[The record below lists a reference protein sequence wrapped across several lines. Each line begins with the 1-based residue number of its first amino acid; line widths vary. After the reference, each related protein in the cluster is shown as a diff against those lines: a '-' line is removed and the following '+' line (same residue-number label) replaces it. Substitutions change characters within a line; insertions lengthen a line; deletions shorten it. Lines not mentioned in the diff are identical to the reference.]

1 MPRFYNRHAAQCRD
15 RLTQFVSA
23 AKAFR
28 ELTARGY
35 NARRLEERM
44 AQSNRG
50 KSNNAPDKS
59 WVDMDVPS
67 RLPIIPLVSSV
78 LFPGGVLSLQVG
90 IDRNVRLLKSLPDD
104 QNLIAAFCQKSG
116 DKENPRAEDLS
127 PIGVLAAIVQRLPL
141 SSDRYQ
147 LFLQGRQRVEL
158 VQMLQNEPYFEAKLR
173 EIAPKPIPKTV
184 KTDALMNRSI
194 QLFEKLVE
202 SDSKY
207 SKELLNI
214 LQMNISEG
222 PDTFADLLSGFVN
235 LPLEEKQLL
244 LETVHP
250 IERIELL
257 NEWISR
263 DLGRATVNQELQ
275 RQIQSNIDRRERE
288 NYLREQ
294 LRIIQDELGE
304 GNAAEREAD
313 TYRDR
318 IEALPIVEDHKQ
330 GLRRE
335 VQRMGQLSPSSSDYA
350 VIRGHLDIV
359 LSLPWSAHTED
370 QLDLTKAEQ
379 ILDERHH
386 GLEKVKE
393 RILEFLAVL
402 KLKGD
407 LKGPILCFTGP
418 PGVGK
423 TSLGSAIADALGR
436 KFVRMAV
443 GGVTDES
450 EIRGHRKTYIGAM
463 PGKLITSYIQVGVN
477 NPLIMIDEIDKIGK
491 DFRGDPASALLEVLD
506 PKQNHTFVD
515 RYLEVPF
522 DLSHTLFICTANVLD
537 MIPGPLRDRMEVI
550 RLSGYTENEKLAIAT
565 KHLVPELLENHG
577 LGPDQVRV
585 DDDAI
590 LNIVRDY
597 TAEAGVRNLERNL
610 ATVLRKIARK
620 VAADDGGGQ
629 AVQPDE
635 AAVPEQAGSPLLHQ
649 YEVKKDD
656 VESYLGLPKFEHEF
670 AERHPEIGVTT
681 GLAWTSFGGEIMFIE
696 ATRMPGSGRTTVT
709 GQLGDV
715 MRESV
720 QAAYSYVRSKA
731 HDLEIDD
738 KKFSDYDV
746 HIHFPA
752 GAIPKDGPSA
762 GVAIATCIASVMG
775 DRPVRHD
782 VAMTGEITLRGK
794 VLSVGGIKEKV
805 MAAHRANIKT
815 VVLPEGNRKDLQE
828 VPEEIRAALEFVF
841 AERVEAVWK
850 QSLIPLYLPRD
861 HDRKYDEAEYRA
873 DQEREIERHHEKGD
887 RAERR

>member
-1 MPRFYNRHAAQCRD
+1 GKPPHASQD
-15 RLTQFVSA
+15 
-23 AKAFR
+23 
-28 ELTARGY
+28 
-35 NARRLEERM
+35 
-44 AQSNRG
+44 
-50 KSNNAPDKS
+50 
-59 WVDMDVPS
+59 WVDLDVPS

-116 DKENPRAEDLS
+116 DKENPRPQDLA

-158 VQMLQNEPYFEAKLR
+158 VQMLQNEPYFEGRLR
-173 EIAPKPIPKTV
+173 EVIPRPIPKTV
-184 KTDALMNRSI
+184 KTEQLMNRAMS
-194 QLFEKLVE
+194 LFEKLVE

-207 SKELLNI
+207 SNELLNI
-214 LQMNISEG
+214 LRMNLVEG
-222 PDTFADLLSGFVN
+222 PETFADLLSGFVN

-244 LETVHP
+244 LETVNP
-250 IERIELL
+250 IERVELL
-257 NEWISR
+257 VDYIQR
-263 DLGRATVNQELQ
+263 DLGRATVDRELQ
-275 RQIQSNIDRRERE
+275 RQIQTNIDRRDRE

-304 GNAAEREAD
+304 TNAAEREAD
-313 TYRDR
+313 TYRER
-318 IEALPIVEDHKQ
+318 IEALPVVEDHKQ
-330 GLRRE
+330 QLRRE
-335 VQRMGQLSPSSSDYA
+335 VTRMGQLSQSSSDYA
-350 VIRGHLDIV
+350 VIKGHLDTV
-359 LSLPWSAHTED
+359 LQLPWTQHTD
-370 QLDLTKAEQ
+370 DTLDLAKAEA
-379 ILDERHH
+379 ILDQRHH

-407 LKGPILCFTGP
+407 LKGPILCFVGP

-463 PGKLITSYIQVGVN
+463 PGKLITSYIQVNVN

-506 PKQNHTFVD
+506 PKQNHAFVD
-515 RYLEVPF
+515 RYVEIPY

-550 RLSGYTENEKLAIAT
+550 RLSGYTENEKLAIAV
-565 KHLVPELLENHG
+565 KHLIPELLENHG
-577 LGPDQVRV
+577 LGADQVQLH
-585 DDDAI
+585 DDAI
-590 LNIVRDY
+590 LMMVRDY
-597 TAEAGVRNLERNL
+597 TAESGVRNLERNL
-610 ATVLRKIARK
+610 ATVMRKIARK
-620 VAADDGGGQ
+620 VATADETQ
-629 AVQPDE
+629 TAQE
-635 AAVPEQAGSPLLHQ
+635 K
-649 YEVKKDD
+649 YEVKTTD
-656 VESYLGLPKFEHEF
+656 VETYLGLPKFEHEF

-731 HDLEIDD
+731 HDLEIDEKRFTD
-738 KKFSDYDV
+738 HDI

-805 MAAHRANIKT
+805 MAAHRANIKM
-815 VVLPEGNRKDLQE
+815 VVLPEGNRKDIIE
-828 VPEEIRAALEFVF
+828 VPEETRAALEFVF
-841 AERVEAVWK
+841 AERVEDVWK
-850 QSLIPLYLPRD
+850 QSLIPVLIARD
-861 HDRKYDEAEYRA
+861 HHDRKYDEAEFRA
-873 DQEREIERHHEKGD
+873 DRERDIERHHEKGD

>member
-1 MPRFYNRHAAQCRD
+1 
-15 RLTQFVSA
+15 
-23 AKAFR
+23 
-28 ELTARGY
+28 
-35 NARRLEERM
+35 M
-44 AQSNRG
+44 AQSGKG
-50 KSNNAPDKS
+50 KSHPTPGQD
-59 WVDMDVPS
+59 WVDLDIPN
-67 RLPIIPLVSSV
+67 RLPVIPLVSSV

-90 IDRNVRLLKSLPDD
+90 IDRNVRLLKGLSDD

-116 DKENPRAEDLS
+116 DKENPSASDLS
-127 PIGVLAAIVQRLPL
+127 GIGVLAAIVQRLPL

-147 LFLQGRQRVEL
+147 LFLQGRHRVEL
-158 VQMLQNEPYFEAKLR
+158 VQMLQTEPYFEARLR
-173 EIAPKPIPKTV
+173 EVAPRPIPKTV
-184 KTDALMNRSI
+184 KTEQMVSRAMS
-194 QLFEKLVE
+194 LFEKLVE

-214 LQMNISEG
+214 LQMNVVEG

-244 LETVHP
+244 LETVNP

-257 NEWISR
+257 IDYIQR
-263 DLGRATVNQELQ
+263 DLGRASVDRDLQ
-275 RQIQSNIDRRERE
+275 RQIQTSIDRRERE
-288 NYLREQ
+288 SYLREQ
-294 LRIIQDELGE
+294 LRAIQDELGE
-304 GNAAEREAD
+304 SNVAEREAD
-313 TYRDR
+313 TYRER
-318 IEALPIVEDHKQ
+318 LEALPLAEDYKLQ
-330 GLRRE
+330 LRRE
-335 VQRMGQLSPSSSDYA
+335 VARMGQLSSSSSDYA
-350 VIRGHLDIV
+350 VIRGHLDTI
-359 LSLPWSAHTED
+359 LQLPWEQHTED
-370 QLDLTKAEQ
+370 QLDLVKAEQ
-379 ILDERHH
+379 VLDERHH

-407 LKGPILCFTGP
+407 LKGPILCFVGP

-463 PGKLITSYIQVGVN
+463 PGKLITSYTQVGVN

-491 DFRGDPASALLEVLD
+491 DFRGDPSSALLEVLD
-506 PKQNHTFVD
+506 PKQNHAFVD
-515 RYLEVPF
+515 RYVEIPY

-550 RLSGYTENEKLAIAT
+550 RLSGYTENEKLAIAN
-565 KHLVPELLENHG
+565 KHLIPELLENHG
-577 LGPDQVRV
+577 LGAGQVHIA
-585 DDDAI
+585 DDAT
-590 LNIVRDY
+590 LTIVRDY
-597 TAEAGVRNLERNL
+597 TAESGVRNLEQNL

-620 VAADDGGGQ
+620 VASGMDDGGS
-629 AVQPDE
+629 E
-635 AAVPEQAGSPLLHQ
+635 ATIEPAAARV
-649 YEVKKDD
+649 YEVTRAD

-670 AERHPEIGVTT
+670 AERHPEIGVAT

-731 HDLEIDD
+731 HELEIDD
-738 KKFSDYDV
+738 KKFSEFDV

-752 GAIPKDGPSA
+752 GGIPKDGPSA

-794 VLSVGGIKEKV
+794 VLSVGGVKEKV
-805 MAAHRANIKT
+805 MAAHRANIKL

-828 VPEEIRAALEFVF
+828 VPDETRAALQFVF
-841 AERVEAVWK
+841 AERVENVWK
-850 QSLIPLYLPRD
+850 ETLIPLFFSRD
-861 HDRKYDEAEYRA
+861 PDRKYDEAEFRA
-873 DQEREIERHHEKGD
+873 DQERKIERQGELQNEKGERAD
-887 RAERR
+887 RR

>member
-1 MPRFYNRHAAQCRD
+1 
-15 RLTQFVSA
+15 
-23 AKAFR
+23 
-28 ELTARGY
+28 
-35 NARRLEERM
+35 M
-44 AQSNRG
+44 AQTAKG
-50 KSNNAPDKS
+50 KSNNHGGPD
-59 WVDMDVPS
+59 WVDLDVPN

-116 DKENPRAEDLS
+116 DKENPRPSDLA

-158 VQMLQNEPYFEAKLR
+158 VQMLQNEPYFEARLR
-173 EIAPKPIPKTV
+173 EVAPRPIPKTV
-184 KTDALMNRSI
+184 KTEQLMNRALS
-194 QLFEKLVE
+194 LFEKLVE

-207 SKELLNI
+207 SNELLNI
-214 LQMNISEG
+214 LRMNIVEG

-244 LETVHP
+244 LETVNP

-257 NEWISR
+257 VDYVQR
-263 DLGRATVNQELQ
+263 DLGRATVDRELQ
-275 RQIQSNIDRRERE
+275 RQIQTNIDRRDRE
-288 NYLREQ
+288 SYLREQ

-304 GNAAEREAD
+304 TNPAEREAD
-313 TYRDR
+313 SYRER
-318 IEALPIVEDHKQ
+318 IEALPIGEDHKLQ
-330 GLRRE
+330 LRRE
-335 VQRMGQLSPSSSDYA
+335 VTRMGQLSASSSDYA
-350 VIRGHLDIV
+350 VIKGHLDII
-359 LSLPWSAHTED
+359 LQLPWTQHTED
-370 QLDLTKAEQ
+370 TLDLMKAEA
-379 ILDERHH
+379 ILEDRHY
-386 GLEKVKE
+386 GLDKVKE

-407 LKGPILCFTGP
+407 LKGPILCFVGP

-463 PGKLITSYIQVGVN
+463 PGKLITSYIQVAVN

-491 DFRGDPASALLEVLD
+491 DFRGDPSSALLEVLD

-515 RYLEVPF
+515 RYVEIPY

-537 MIPGPLRDRMEVI
+537 MIPSPLRDRMEVI
-550 RLSGYTENEKLAIAT
+550 RLSGYTENEKLVIAT
-565 KHLVPELLENHG
+565 KHLIPELLENHG
-577 LGPDQVRV
+577 LSAEQVKI
-585 DDDAI
+585 DDEAI
-590 LNIVRDY
+590 LTSIRDY

-610 ATVLRKIARK
+610 ATILRKIARK
-620 VAADDGGGQ
+620 VASADSD
-629 AVQPDE
+629 
-635 AAVPEQAGSPLLHQ
+635 AAAAQQVF
-649 YEVKKDD
+649 EVKNADI
-656 VESYLGLPKFEHEF
+656 ETYLGLPKFEHEF

-696 ATRMPGSGRTTVT
+696 ATRMPGTGRTTVT

-731 HDLEIDD
+731 HELEIED
-738 KKFSDYDV
+738 KRFADFDV

-782 VAMTGEITLRGK
+782 VAMSGEITLRGK
-794 VLSVGGIKEKV
+794 VLSIGGVKEKA

-815 VVLPEGNRKDLQE
+815 IVLPEGNRKDLSE
-828 VPEEIRAALEFVF
+828 VPEETKNALTFVF
-841 AERVEAVWK
+841 AERVEDVWK
-850 QSLIPLYLPRD
+850 EALIPLLIARD
-861 HDRKYDEAEYRA
+861 HDRKYDEAEFRA
-873 DQEREIERHHEKGD
+873 DRERGIERHTDKGE